1 MEKRAPGGPAGGGIS
16 PARILACLGQCSPL
30 ASVDL
35 CRRTA
40 PVKFSIAHR
49 LFLAMLLS
57 VIAVAAIGLEVV
69 RWQFFDS
76 KGEYAD
82 LEGIENVDRERLRD
96 LGTALSEQFRAH
108 HDWSFLPSSDARRQA
123 WLREALLGLQASH
136 QFSSNLGDRIGLL
149 DRNRRYLAGVV
160 ANRLVIAFAS
170 IDTIGQRVVVD
181 GRTVGYL
188 VMAKTQSPADELA
201 VAFLL
206 QQQHNLMVVMVIGLL
221 LSALAA
227 AALATHFRRPIGRLV
242 AGARRLE
249 AGRFDT
255 RLGIRRSDEL
265 GELADAFDHLAARLA
280 DSERSRRQWVADT
293 SHELRTPLSVLRG
306 QLEALQ
312 DGVRTATPENVAIM
326 LRQVLSLTRRVDELY
341 ELARADTGQM
351 HYELT
356 PSAIWP
362 LLVETT
368 ASFAEKFRVAG
379 LVATIGPPPPR
390 SRVLCDAERIR
401 QVVANL
407 LENCA
412 RYTAAGG
419 RIEIHGGV
427 VGDTLQITIDDSA
440 PGVSESA
447 IGRLGERFFRA
458 DSSRNNALGGA
469 GLGLALCRQ
478 ILETHGGRLE
488 FGASPLGGLR
498 VGIVLALEDTQE
510 AAP

>member
-1 MEKRAPGGPAGGGIS
+1 M
-16 PARILACLGQCSPL
+16 
-30 ASVDL
+30 
-35 CRRTA
+35 A

-49 LFLAMLLS
+49 LFVAVLLS

-69 RWQFFDS
+69 RWQLFDS
-76 KGEYAD
+76 AGEYAD
-82 LEGIENVDRERLRD
+82 SGKTESVDRQRLRD
-96 LGTALSEQFRAH
+96 LGDVLSEQFRAH
-108 HDWSFLPSSDARRQA
+108 HDWSFLPASDLRRQV
-123 WLREALLGLQASH
+123 WLREALLGPPSATQAPQDER

-149 DRNRRYLAGVV
+149 DLNKHYLAGAV

-170 IDTIGQRVVVD
+170 IDTVQHRLVVD

-206 QQQHNLMVVMVIGLL
+206 QQQHNLMVVAGIGVL
-221 LSALAA
+221 LSALAS
-227 AALATHFRRPIGRLV
+227 AALAAHFRRPIVRLV
-242 AGARRLE
+242 AGARQLQ

-255 RLGIRRSDEL
+255 RLGLRRSDEL
-265 GELADAFDHLAARLA
+265 GELADTFDHLAARLA
-280 DSERSRRQWVADT
+280 DTERSRRQWVADT

-312 DGVRTATPENVAIM
+312 DGVRSATPENVAIM

-351 HYELT
+351 HYDRT
-356 PSAIWP
+356 PNAIWP
-362 LLVETT
+362 LVVDTT

-379 LVATIGPPPPR
+379 LVATVGPPPLHSMVR
-390 SRVLCDAERIR
+390 CDAERMR
-401 QVVANL
+401 QVLTNL
-407 LENCA
+407 LENCV

-419 RIEIHGGV
+419 RIELHGEV
-427 VGDTLQITIDDSA
+427 VDDTLHVTIDDSA
-440 PGVSESA
+440 PGVPELA

-458 DSSRNNALGGA
+458 DSPRSDALGGA

-478 ILETHGGRLE
+478 ILEAHGGRLE

-498 VGIVLALEDTQE
+498 ARIVLTLEDTLE
-510 AAP
+510 ATP